1 MLVTKCDTQDKI
13 MGWMGDVNLG
23 WMRKVDEEIQRVGAK
38 AGIEVNKTDRGL
50 YLLLIEGQEWKGKRP
65 F

>member
-1 MLVTKCDTQDKI
+1 MLVTKCDTQDKV
-13 MGWMGDVNLG
+13 MG

-50 YLLLIEGQEWKGKRP
+50 YLLLIEGQECKGKRL